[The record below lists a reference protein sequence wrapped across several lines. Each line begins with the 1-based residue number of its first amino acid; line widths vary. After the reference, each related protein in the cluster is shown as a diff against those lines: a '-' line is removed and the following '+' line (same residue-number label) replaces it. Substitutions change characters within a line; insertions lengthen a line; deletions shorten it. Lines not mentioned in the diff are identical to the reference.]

1 MTFPPMRDYFD
12 REGVLSTR
20 FPGFEFRSQQLEMAE
35 AVESALSDSGH
46 LLVEAGTG
54 TGKSLAYLVPAIQW
68 AVANEKRVV
77 ISTYTKTLQE
87 QILNHDIPI
96 LQEQL
101 GLQFRYAL
109 CLGNEN
115 YLSLRRMKRAGQAGL
130 FNNVDEEEQ
139 LTNIFGWARQ
149 TKTGFKS
156 DLPFEP
162 SPAVWEEV
170 GRQKDLCLGKNCE
183 TYDSCFYF
191 KERRRWFGAH
201 LLIVNHHLFFANVAN
216 NGAVLPRFDAVI
228 FDEAQNLEEAAT
240 SFLGLEMSN
249 SGLIYFL
256 DRFYNPRTRRGS
268 LTRIR
273 DEWTLEIKQQVA
285 RVRVAVEGFFT
296 NVLDQY
302 GRSDRTLR
310 FYQPPALNNSI
321 YIPLQNLYEAVKSLA
336 SRLDNEEEY
345 LEMHAAAVRFFEV
358 NNSLSALLN
367 QNMKEYVYWLEVVNK
382 KRFVRATLR
391 GVPIHIDGELREQ
404 VFGKTDRIVMTSATL
419 TTNRT
424 FDYVKERLGC
434 DPGDER
440 ILDSP
445 FDYATQALLYLPKDL
460 PDPGGDTDKY
470 VQAIAARCMEL
481 IHATGGKTFVLFT
494 SYDTLN
500 RVHRILDPQLQKYQL
515 LKQGELSPTRMIQR
529 FKESPSVIFGT
540 SSFWQGV
547 DIPGDALSSVIIT
560 KLPFDVPT
568 EPLVEARIEDLKKRS
583 INPFRHYQI
592 PRAIIQLRQGF
603 GRLIRKATDRG
614 VVSILDARMSSRGYG
629 KQFLASLPPCRTTGK
644 VEDIARF
651 LEQSP
656 ALKTD
661 PVDLSENI

>member
-1 MTFPPMRDYFD
+1 MHDYFN

-20 FPGFEFRSQQLEMAE
+20 FPGFEFRPQQLEMAE
-35 AVESALSDSGH
+35 AVERSLGDGQR
-46 LLVEAGTG
+46 LIVEAGTG
-54 TGKSLAYLVPAIQW
+54 TGKSLAYLLPAIQW

-101 GLQFRYAL
+101 GLQFRYSL
-109 CLGNEN
+109 CMGNEN

-130 FNNVDEEEQ
+130 FNDIQEEEQ
-139 LTNIFGWARQ
+139 LNNLFGWAGQ
-149 TKTGFKS
+149 TRTGYKS

-162 SPAVWEEV
+162 LPAVWEEV

-240 SFLGLEMSN
+240 SFLGLEISN
-249 SGLIYFL
+249 SGLLYFL
-256 DRFYNPRTRRGS
+256 DRFYNPRTQRGTLS
-268 LTRIR
+268 RIR
-273 DEWTLEIKQQVA
+273 DDLTIEIKQLVTK
-285 RVRVAVEGFFT
+285 VRVAVEAFFQ
-296 NVLDQY
+296 NVLDTY
-302 GRSDRTLR
+302 GRKDHTLR
-310 FYQPPALNNSI
+310 FYQPPPLHNGVF
-321 YIPLQNLYEAVKSLA
+321 IPMQELYEAVKSLA
-336 SRLDNEEEY
+336 TRLDNEEEY
-345 LEMHAAAVRFFEV
+345 LEVHAAAVRFFEV
-358 NNSLSALLN
+358 NNTLCALLN
-367 QNMKEYVYWLEVVNK
+367 QNMKEYVYWMEVVNK

-391 GVPIHIDGELREQ
+391 GVPIHIDGEMQEQ
-404 VFGKTDRIVMTSATL
+404 VFAKTERVVLTSATL

-434 DPGDER
+434 EPHAEH

-445 FDYATQALLYLPKDL
+445 FDYSSQALLYLPKDL
-460 PDPGGDTDKY
+460 PDPGGDSDKY
-470 VQAIAARCMEL
+470 IQALAARSLEL

-494 SYDTLN
+494 SYDALN
-500 RVHRILDPQLQKYQL
+500 RVHRILDPELQKYQL

-529 FKESPSVIFGT
+529 FKETPSVIFGT

-560 KLPFDVPT
+560 KLPFDVPS

-603 GRLIRKATDRG
+603 GRLIRKGTDRG
-614 VVSILDARMSSRGYG
+614 VVSILDARMSNRGYG
-629 KQFLASLPPCRTTGK
+629 KQFLASLPPCRTTGNI
-644 VEDIARF
+644 EDVAAFIADGPRI
-651 LEQSP
+651 E
-656 ALKTD
+656 TD
-661 PVDLSENI
+661 PAFPENKNI

>member
-1 MTFPPMRDYFD
+1 MTPPRIDQYFD
-12 REGVLSTR
+12 REGVLATR
-20 FPGFEFRSQQLEMAE
+20 FPGFEFRPQQLEMAG
-35 AVESALSDSGH
+35 AVERALEDGGH
-46 LLVEAGTG
+46 LMVEAGTG
-54 TGKSLAYLVPAIQW
+54 TGKSLAYLVPAILW
-68 AVANEKRVV
+68 AVHNEKRVV

-96 LQEQL
+96 LRDQL
-101 GLQFRYAL
+101 GLQFRHAL

-115 YLSLRRMKRAGQAGL
+115 YLSLRRMKRAAQAGL
-130 FNNVDEEEQ
+130 FNNIEEEEQ
-139 LTNIFGWARQ
+139 LNNLFGWANETR
-149 TKTGFKS
+149 TGYKS

-162 SPAVWEEV
+162 LPAVWEEA

-183 TYDSCFYF
+183 TYEVCFYF
-191 KERRRWFGAH
+191 KERRRWYHAQ

-240 SFLGLEMSN
+240 SFLGMEVSN
-249 SGLIYFL
+249 SGLFYFL
-256 DRFYNPRTRRGS
+256 DRVYNARTQRGTLS
-268 LTRIR
+268 RLRSDLTV
-273 DEWTLEIKQQVA
+273 EIKQMVTK
-285 RVRVAVEGFFT
+285 VRTAAEGFFN

-310 FYQPPALNNSI
+310 FYRPPGLHNSI
-321 YIPLQNLYEAVKSLA
+321 FIPMQELHEALKSLA
-336 SRLDNEEEY
+336 NRLDNEEEH
-345 LEMHAAAVRFFEV
+345 LEVTAAAERVFEI
-358 NNSLSALLN
+358 NNTLCALLN
-367 QNMKEYVYWLEVVNK
+367 QNMPEYVYWLEVVK
-382 KRFVRATLR
+382 KTRFVRATLR
-391 GVPIHIDGELREQ
+391 GVPINIDGELREQ
-404 VFGKTDRIVMTSATL
+404 VFAKTDRVVMTSATL

-424 FDYVKERLGC
+424 FDYVKERLGY

-445 FDYATQALLYLPKDL
+445 FDYSEQALLYLPKDL
-460 PDPGGDTDKY
+460 PDPGGDSDQY
-470 VQAIAARCMEL
+470 MQALAERTREL
-481 IHATGGKTFVLFT
+481 IHAAGGRTFVLFT
-494 SYDTLN
+494 SYDALN
-500 RVHRILDPQLQKYQL
+500 RVHRILDPQIGQYPL

-529 FKESPSVIFGT
+529 FKETPSVIFGT

-603 GRLIRKATDRG
+603 GRLIRKRSDKG
-614 VVSILDARMSSRGYG
+614 VVSILDSRLSNRGYG
-629 KQFLASLPPCRTTGK
+629 KQFLASLPPCRTTHK
-644 VEDIARF
+644 VEDIAAF
-651 LEQSP
+651 LAIPFQKS
-656 ALKTD
+656 LK
-661 PVDLSENI
+661 E